1 MHFRKH
7 YFSKLVFGGVVIIVD
22 GDDVVLSHLFLNDL
36 VPLEKLSRL
45 PVSSLMLMQR
55 GRVN

>member
-22 GDDVVLSHLFLNDL
+22 GDDVVLSHLFLI
-36 VPLEKLSRL
+36 VTSYSRLEKTLSFFIII
-45 PVSSLMLMQR
+45 QIKKTEQ
-55 GRVN
+55 